1 MKGKEDMPHLQII
14 THNGESYNFPLV
26 KDKTTIGRS
35 KNNDIVLPDP
45 RVSSKHAEIISKGNR
60 FILNDLESHN
70 GTRINEELIQSHSL
84 KHEDEIRIGQYRLA
98 FLTKEKTIST
108 PTKTLL
114 LEREGDYGQWHQQT
128 LKINPEESCQI
139 DSQSLLISP
148 EPKKSQKEQAAPAR
162 FKKKEPHTKT
172 EKSLLSPERANKVL
186 FVLYEISRQ
195 LNTIHDFNELLKKI
209 MDYIFM
215 VIDADYGFL
224 ILTDD
229 EKDKD
234 FIPVVIKYKDDKV
247 KIQKGIRASRTI
259 INKVIQDKVALLT
272 SNAMVD
278 PRFGS
283 AESLVGQNIRSAMC
297 VPLWRKD
304 EIIGVIQ
311 LDSIRPDNQYTE
323 DDLELLKTISCQM
336 AMILEQASLNEK
348 IRGEELMRNRLE
360 RFHSPQVIDMIIKSA
375 LESKDDLMEAKDRE
389 ATILFTDIIGF
400 TSLTENMQPREINT
414 LLNQF
419 FSRMTDIVFEHD
431 GTLDK
436 YIGDSLMA
444 IFGAP
449 IEKADDA
456 ERAVSAAIKMRR
468 ELLTMIE
475 KAEGNVKFGIRIGI
489 NTGHVVAGNIGSP
502 KRMEYTVIGTPVNI
516 ASRLESLAQPNQIII
531 GEKTYQRV
539 KGKFKIKEIGSREV
553 KGASE
558 PVKTYEILD

>member
-1 MKGKEDMPHLQII
+1 VKGKEDMPHLQII
-14 THNGESYNFPLV
+14 TYKGESYNFPLV

-35 KNNDIVLPDP
+35 KDNDIVLPDP
-45 RVSSKHAEIISKGNR
+45 RVSSKHAEIISKGKR

-70 GTRINEELIQSHSL
+70 GTRVNEELIQSHSL
-84 KHEDEIRIGQYRLA
+84 KHEDEIRLGQYKLA

-148 EPKKSQKEQAAPAR
+148 EPKKSQKEREAPAR

-172 EKSLLSPERANKVL
+172 EKGLLSPERANKVL
-186 FVLYEISRQ
+186 FVLYEISRH

-247 KIQKGIRASRTI
+247 KTQKGIRASRTI

-283 AESLVGQNIRSAMC
+283 AESLIGQNIRSAMC

-449 IEKADDA
+449 LEKKDDA
-456 ERAVSAAIKMRR
+456 ERAVSAAIKMRQ
-468 ELLTMIE
+468 ELLAMIE
-475 KAEGNVKFGIRIGI
+475 KADGNVKFGIRIGI

-558 PVKTYEILD
+558 PVKAYEVLD

>member
-1 MKGKEDMPHLQII
+1 
-14 THNGESYNFPLV
+14 
-26 KDKTTIGRS
+26 
-35 KNNDIVLPDP
+35 
-45 RVSSKHAEIISKGNR
+45 
-60 FILNDLESHN
+60 
-70 GTRINEELIQSHSL
+70 
-84 KHEDEIRIGQYRLA
+84 
-98 FLTKEKTIST
+98 
-108 PTKTLL
+108 
-114 LEREGDYGQWHQQT
+114 
-128 LKINPEESCQI
+128 
-139 DSQSLLISP
+139 
-148 EPKKSQKEQAAPAR
+148 
-162 FKKKEPHTKT
+162 
-172 EKSLLSPERANKVL
+172 
-186 FVLYEISRQ
+186 
-195 LNTIHDFNELLKKI
+195 
-209 MDYIFM
+209 M